1 MWIPKTFL
9 HAYKWLEIYV
19 GMCRSC
25 DALLSVCS
33 CPRRRHQS
41 LLAVF
46 FFISFLSL
54 WLHAGKRFELDRE
67 LNHISAPWMSWL
79 CAETQT
85 VGFQIRTQ
93 GLLFQST
100 FFFSHQHVSRSF
112 LSFCFALILSL
123 ARGSSPSPPRRLSP
137 VSPWRRGVTPG
148 ASSQEPVRRVVQT
161 TGKISSTSSE

>member
-1 MWIPKTFL
+1 MAWDLCRHVQIMWRASL
-9 HAYKWLEIYV
+9 R
-19 GMCRSC
+19 M
-25 DALLSVCS
+25 LLSSPQTPEFAS
-33 CPRRRHQS
+33 C
-41 LLAVF
+41 F

>member
-1 MWIPKTFL
+1 MPWDLCRHVQIMWRASL
-9 HAYKWLEIYV
+9 R
-19 GMCRSC
+19 M
-25 DALLSVCS
+25 LLSSPQTPEFAS
-33 CPRRRHQS
+33 C
-41 LLAVF
+41 L